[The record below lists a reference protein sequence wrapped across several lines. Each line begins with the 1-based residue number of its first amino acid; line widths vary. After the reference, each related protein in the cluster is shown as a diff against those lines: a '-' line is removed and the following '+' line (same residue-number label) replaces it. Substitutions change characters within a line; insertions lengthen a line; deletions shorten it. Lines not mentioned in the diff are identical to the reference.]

1 MLKSI
6 DTQHSNAT
14 ARILRLDKPVRLPR
28 VFHISYDKRFR
39 RSKSGFVANY
49 ITMSSLRNFRGTI
62 VSRGGFD
69 PLVAASMLE
78 KAMKGS
84 GCDQKEIARV
94 ITGMNNAQRQIV
106 RDTHVRE
113 QYRTTYGKDLVE
125 ELKKELSGDVE
136 YVILALMEPPLKF
149 DAIHLHRAIKGIG
162 TTESVLVD
170 VLCTRS
176 SPEIETIKNEYLL
189 SFDKSLETDV
199 IGETSSD
206 FQQLLVALLQCRRD
220 QGDGVDVNAAR
231 EDAKRM
237 LGNKEEK
244 LKPDK
249 EAFKVAFATQ
259 NYQQL
264 EALFDEYQLLSGKSI
279 QNGIEKVFSGN
290 AKTAYLAIV
299 DSIQDTPKFF
309 ARRLYESMKGLGT
322 DDLDLIGIVVSRS
335 EIDLAEIRSRFE
347 QKYHKPLVDFIRSD
361 CSETTMLAHPKLGG
375 TIKRQTDFCAKR
387 TANALE
393 KAMRSWSCDKRTIYE
408 EITRINNDQRQMVCG
423 SYKTIYGKDLID
435 ELRKALWGD
444 FENVIVGL
452 METPIKYDV
461 TQLYRA
467 MKGLGTRES
476 TLIDIICSRTDAEK
490 MTLKRAYQE
499 EFGRSLEED
508 VIGDTS
514 GHFQR
519 LLVSLLQC
527 HRDIGDKVNGDT
539 ATQDALLLMGNE
551 QDNVKPDIA
560 TFSCTFASQNF
571 AQLHKLFEQYQ
582 LFTSETIQDCIQ
594 KTFTGD
600 ARAAYL
606 AVADC
611 VENKP
616 RYFARRLYESMK
628 GLGTSDCDL
637 IYIIV
642 SRSEIDLADI
652 RNEFDAMY
660 DNTLVEWIKSDCS
673 AAYRDTLLSLI
684 NGNS

>member
-1 MLKSI
+1 
-6 DTQHSNAT
+6 
-14 ARILRLDKPVRLPR
+14 
-28 VFHISYDKRFR
+28 
-39 RSKSGFVANY
+39 
-49 ITMSSLRNFRGTI
+49 MSSLRNFRGTI
-62 VSRGGFD
+62 VSRSGFD

-94 ITGMNNAQRQIV
+94 ITGMNNAQRQISRV
-106 RDTHVRE
+106 ALGPTEMEPNLIIQGGMLWIDKSIHRTSSLPSFFLVRE

-361 CSETTMLAHPKLGG
+361 CSGEYCETLNDEKYAAETTMLAHPKLGG